1 MASAE
6 ATLKYGPRK
15 DANHNEVIAE
25 MRKYCAV
32 YDMSTAGMGIP
43 DGVAWINGAWHLFDI
58 KNPKTGY
65 GRRGLN
71 KVQKKW
77 LETWAG
83 GPVYLIYTEEEASL
97 FAQGKFDGIKFA
109 IGGVVDVPANKSS
122 EE

>member
-1 MASAE
+1 
-6 ATLKYGPRK
+6 LKYGPKK
-15 DANHNEVIAE
+15 DANHNEVVAE

-32 YDMSTAGMGIP
+32 YDMSTAGMGLP

-83 GPVYLIYTEEEASL
+83 GPVYLIYTAEEAAR
-97 FAQGKFDGIKFA
+97 FAQGQFDGIKFA
-109 IGGVVDVPANKSS
+109 RGGIIDDADTPVDKQP
-122 EE
+122 

>member
-1 MASAE
+1 M
-6 ATLKYGPRK
+6 KYGPKK
-15 DANHNEVIAE
+15 DANHNEVMGE

-32 YDMSTAGMGIP
+32 YDMSTAGMGLP
-43 DGVAWINGAWHLFDI
+43 DGVAWINNAWHLFDI

-83 GPVYLIYTEEEASL
+83 GPVYLIYTTEEAAR
-97 FAQGKFDGIKFA
+97 FAQGQFDGIKFA
-109 IGGVVDVPANKSS
+109 RGGVIEDDGLLEPQSGEGA
-122 EE
+122 